1 MSACPNSVSEQAWRD
16 SGLAV
21 WEIERFAE
29 VARQAAAAG
38 SRQLLHHFGRLE
50 RIQEKGSAGN
60 LVTEADFAAE
70 EAVLAVLAEAT
81 PELGVLAEESGRRL
95 GQGSPLEWCVDPLDG
110 TTNYAHRYPFFGT
123 SVGLTW
129 NGRPLLGALA
139 APALQQFFG
148 AAP

>member
-70 EAVLAVLAEAT
+70 EAVLAVLA
-81 PELGVLAEESGRRL
+81 
-95 GQGSPLEWCVDPLDG
+95 
-110 TTNYAHRYPFFGT
+110 
-123 SVGLTW
+123 
-129 NGRPLLGALA
+129 ALA
-139 APALQQFFG
+139 VLRVCGLGLVWRVCCPLCLVV
-148 AAP
+148 